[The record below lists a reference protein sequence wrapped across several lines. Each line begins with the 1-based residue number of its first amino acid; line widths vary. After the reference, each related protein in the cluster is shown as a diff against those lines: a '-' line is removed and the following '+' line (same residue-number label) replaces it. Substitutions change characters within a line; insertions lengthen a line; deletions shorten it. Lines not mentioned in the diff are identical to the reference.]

1 MFGSLK
7 ITTPEL
13 TRTIYQNSSIGRVDV
28 ADSENIEKWATVL
41 GISEAELLISV
52 EEFGSVVADI
62 RRGRKQKSV

>member
-7 ITTPEL
+7 ISTPEL
-13 TRTIYQNSSIGRVDV
+13 TRTVYSNSKAGRVDV
-28 ADSENIEKWATVL
+28 ADDENIEKWSKVL

-62 RRGRKQKSV
+62 RRGRKLKNG